1 MNSTFTTLS
10 VFVLTSLLALAACT
24 PAASGEQQTAIT
36 QDTIVAA
43 VPQGFQ
49 VAVLVDTI
57 DSPLKQLRGSIDSLV
72 LTVTYGSPSVKGR
85 VIWGDLV
92 PYQEVWRSGA
102 NEATTFE
109 VSGDVMIGEQ
119 RLPAGKYAL
128 FSIPGEQD
136 WTLIFNT
143 VADQWGAYQYDETKD
158 ALRVKVMP
166 EFSETAS
173 ETLEFTV
180 ENGNTVILSWEKI
193 RVPFTV
199 SPA

>member
-24 PAASGEQQTAIT
+24 PAASGEQQAATP
-36 QDTIVAA
+36 QDTVAA

-49 VAVLVDTI
+49 VTVLNDTI
-57 DSPLKQLRGSIDSLV
+57 DSPLKQLKGSIENLV
-72 LTVTYGSPSVKGR
+72 LTLTYGSPSVKGR

-109 VSGDVMIGEQ
+109 VSADVMIGEQ

-128 FSIPGEQD
+128 FTIPGEQD

-166 EFSETAS
+166 ETSETAS
-173 ETLEFTV
+173 ETLEFSV